1 METVVFSLGTMNITS
16 FGLAIMAA
24 AAASVALLYF
34 SMRSLGKEVWAVFA
48 AWCLPLALIGARLFY
63 SLARINFIVDL
74 YGLDFILRLWEGGFA
89 FWGAAGGSALAGL
102 ICARRMRL
110 KTKDVLNA
118 AVPAL
123 LLMLVLGR
131 FAEYFSGQGYGPM
144 VETPAWQFF
153 PLAVQNEYGEWNL
166 AIFVAEGVTALV
178 ALALSVRT
186 FKTHKA
192 LKSLIIVA
200 AAQIV
205 WESMR
210 RDSNLRWGFVRVSQL
225 TAVLVLFAVLC
236 VYMIRRFKAGKKPA
250 YLIARCAAFAVLT
263 GGCIALEFAMDKSPL
278 PYVWCWLIMAV
289 CAAGMAIL
297 PWTLLPKADER

>member
-1 METVVFSLGTMNITS
+1 METVILSLGSIQITA
-16 FGLAIMAA
+16 FGLCIMAA
-24 AAASVALLYF
+24 AAASVALLAL
-34 SMRSLGKEVWAVFA
+34 SMRGLGKEAWAVFA

-63 SLARINFIVDL
+63 SLVRINFIVDL
-74 YGLDFILRLWEGGFA
+74 YGLDFIWRLWEGGFA
-89 FWGAAGGSALAGL
+89 FWGAVGGSALAGV
-102 ICARRMRL
+102 ISAKRMHL

-118 AVPAL
+118 AVSAL
-123 LLMLVLGR
+123 LLMLALGR

-153 PLAVQNEYGEWNL
+153 PLAVPNEYGEWNL
-166 AIFVAEGVTALV
+166 AIFVAEGLTALV
-178 ALALSVRT
+178 VFALSLRS
-186 FKTHKA
+186 FKTYKA

-210 RDSNLRWGFVRVSQL
+210 RDSNLNWGFVRVSQL
-225 TAVLVLFAVLC
+225 TAVLVLFFILVVFL
-236 VYMIRRFKAGKKPA
+236 IRRFRAGEKPVSLA
-250 YLIARCAAFAVLT
+250 MRVAVFAVLT
-263 GGCIALEFAMDKSPL
+263 GGCIALEFAMDKSPF
-278 PYVWCWLIMAV
+278 PYVWSWLIMAV